1 MRNYQKIRNG
11 YCYANKKS
19 RLYDTMYVYIYIIL
33 YYTNMHSKYIV
44 CIVHIHILQ
53 LILSNNAIY
62 VIAILFFSKIS
73 NLYNFY
79 NYYNTFKKHI

>member
-44 CIVHIHILQ
+44 GMHCTHTYTTTDFI
-53 LILSNNAIY
+53 
-62 VIAILFFSKIS
+62 
-73 NLYNFY
+73 
-79 NYYNTFKKHI
+79 